1 MNKGIVKAIVLTL
14 TFMGALVLFS
24 ALTNRTNRDMTT
36 KMKEATL
43 PVIDL
48 YYQDQAVSELYGYV
62 DKMNAVYMRGDII
75 PIGQES
81 LLPISVRCG
90 NYAVDAICYEIRSMD
105 TQRLVADAQL
115 SDYKQE
121 NGVLTAE
128 LEIQKLLDENQEYLL
143 MITLKHGDDEVHYYS
158 RIMKAPDYH
167 VEDCLAFVKDFHE
180 RSLDKEGY
188 KTLATY
194 MEPDSAADN
203 KTLAR
208 VSIHSALRQVG
219 WADFSGN
226 ILKDPTVHIREIQD
240 TYSVIA
246 LQYVMTAA
254 GTGGQTEY
262 FNVEESYRVRYTD
275 DRMYLLDFD
284 RTMDQIFR
292 GENDNFYDN
301 MLQLGICSDDI
312 KFMSNETGN
321 VVCFI
326 REGELWCYNAQEQKL
341 SQVFSFH
348 GYEGIDDRENH
359 DEYDIEI
366 IRVDET
372 GSTDFVVY
380 GYMNRGEHEG
390 RVGIGVYHYNGV
402 ANTVEEELFLPS
414 TRSYEVLR
422 SEMGNLIY
430 ENDESKFY
438 LIRGGSLYEID
449 LATMEASVVTDM
461 LEADSYA
468 VSEANRYVAYISEGS
483 SVSGTRIQVLDL
495 EGGGGFT
502 VEAPSGSYIRP
513 LGFMGEDFI
522 YGEAA
527 ASDVYRDSAGNV
539 RFLMGHVYIVQTAG
553 ENHDI
558 LKDYSKPGYLVS
570 SVEVEDYTIYLN
582 RERHNGTTY
591 VPADTDTIMN
601 REGDLLE
608 AVSLHSSYSE
618 QKQTQMQLALDEW
631 EELVSDR
638 FLTPRQ
644 IVVEDNR
651 EMMLEEPEDEEI
663 YYAYANGHVV
673 ASSRNISEVIEAANE
688 QKGVVVGSRQEY
700 IWKRS
705 RKTQQSPIKIPE
717 ISTQGGESI
726 GRALSG
732 MLAVE
737 EVHVD
742 GNGLLAAGNTP
753 KKILQ
758 DALRD
763 AVVLDLTGS
772 SLDGILYYVS
782 MGTPVFAMSSGNE
795 AVLVVGYDSSSVV
808 LYDPTQEQNS
818 RVALS
823 DAQDMFYQAG
833 NIFFAYLKNQS

>member
-1 MNKGIVKAIVLTL
+1 MNKGIIKAIVLTL
-14 TFMGALVLFS
+14 TFVGALVLFS
-24 ALTNRTNRDMTT
+24 ALTNQTNRDMTT
-36 KMKEATL
+36 EMKEATL

-48 YYQDQAVSELYGYV
+48 YYQDQAVGELYGYV
-62 DKMNAVYMRGDII
+62 DEMNAVYMRGDII
-75 PIGQES
+75 PIGPES
-81 LLPISVRCG
+81 ILPISVRCG

-105 TQRLVADAQL
+105 TERLVADAQL
-115 SDYKQE
+115 SAYKQE
-121 NGVLTAE
+121 NGVLTAD

-143 MITLKHGDDEVHYYS
+143 MITLKHGEDDIRYYS

-167 VEDCLAFVKDFHE
+167 VEECIAFVKDFHE
-180 RSLDKEGY
+180 RSFDSEGY
-188 KTLATY
+188 KALATY
-194 MEPDSAADN
+194 MEPDSNADN
-203 KTLAR
+203 KTLAK
-208 VSIHSALRQVG
+208 VSIHSTLKQVG
-219 WADFSGN
+219 WAAFSGN

-246 LQYVMTAA
+246 LEYVMTASGA
-254 GTGGQTEY
+254 GGQTEY
-262 FNVEESYRVRYTD
+262 FNVEENYRVRYTD
-275 DRMYLLDFD
+275 DRMYLLDFE

-292 GENDNFYDN
+292 GENDNFYEN
-301 MLQLGICSDDI
+301 LLQLGICSDDV
-312 KFMSNETGN
+312 KYVSNEMGN
-321 VVCFI
+321 IVCFI
-326 REGELWCYNAQEQKL
+326 REGELWCYNAEEKKL

-359 DEYDIEI
+359 DEYDIDI

-390 RVGIGVYHYNGV
+390 RVGIGVYHYNSV

-422 SEMGNLIY
+422 SEMGDLIY
-430 ENDESKFY
+430 ENDEGKFY
-438 LIRGGSLYEID
+438 LIRDGSLYEID
-449 LATMEASVVTDM
+449 LTTMEAKAIADA

-468 VSEANRYVAYISEGS
+468 VSESNRYVAYISEGS
-483 SVSGTRIQVLDL
+483 DVSGSQIQVLDL
-495 EGGGGFT
+495 EEGSSLT
-502 VEAPSGSYIRP
+502 VEAPANSYIRP

-539 RFLMGHVYIVQTAG
+539 RFLMGHVYIVETAG
-553 ENHDI
+553 EEHGI

-570 SVEVEDYTIYLN
+570 SIEVQDYTIYLN

-601 REGDLLE
+601 REGDMLE
-608 AVSLHSSYSE
+608 PVSVHTSYSE
-618 QKQTQMQLALDEW
+618 QKQTQVQLALDDW
-631 EELVSDR
+631 DELASDR

-644 IVVEDNR
+644 IVVEENR
-651 EMMLEEPEDEEI
+651 EMVLEEPEDEEM

-705 RKTQQSPIKIPE
+705 RKTQQPPINIPE
-717 ISTQGGESI
+717 IGTQSGGSI
-726 GRALSG
+726 GKALSG

-742 GNGLLAAGNTP
+742 GNGLIAAGNTP

-782 MGTPVFAMSSGNE
+782 LGTPVFAMNGGND
-795 AVLVVGYDSSSVV
+795 AVLVVGYDSAAVT
-808 LYDPTQEQNS
+808 LYDPLEEKNF

-833 NIFFAYLKNQS
+833 NIYFAYLKNQ

>member
-1 MNKGIVKAIVLTL
+1 MNKGVIKAIVLTL
-14 TFMGALVLFS
+14 TFVGALVLFS
-24 ALTNRTNRDMTT
+24 ALTNQTNRDMTT

-62 DKMNAVYMRGDII
+62 DEMNAVYMRGDII

-105 TQRLVADAQL
+105 TKRLVADAQL

-128 LEIQKLLDENQEYLL
+128 LEIQKLLDDNQEYLL
-143 MITLKHGDDEVHYYS
+143 MITLKHGDDDIRYYS

-167 VEDCLAFVKDFHE
+167 VEECIAFVKDFHE
-180 RSLDKEGY
+180 RSFDTEGY
-188 KTLATY
+188 KALATY
-194 MEPDSAADN
+194 MEPDSSADN

-208 VSIHSALRQVG
+208 VSIHSTLKQVG
-219 WADFSGN
+219 WANFSGN
-226 ILKDPTVHIREIQD
+226 ILKDPTFHIKEIQD

-246 LQYVMTAA
+246 LEYVMTAA
-254 GTGGQTEY
+254 GPGGQTEY
-262 FNVEESYRVRYTD
+262 FNVEENYRVRYTD
-275 DRMYLLDFD
+275 DRMYLLDFE

-292 GENDNFYDN
+292 GENDNFYEN
-301 MLQLGICSDDI
+301 FLQLGICSEDV
-312 KFMSNETGN
+312 KYMSNELGN
-321 VVCFI
+321 AICFI
-326 REGELWCYNAQEQKL
+326 REGELWSYNAEEKKL

-359 DEYDIEI
+359 DEYDIDI

-372 GSTDFVVY
+372 GSADFVVY

-390 RVGIGVYHYNGV
+390 RVGIGVYHYNSV

-430 ENDESKFY
+430 ENDEGKFY

-449 LATMEASVVTDM
+449 LTTMKEKVLADA

-468 VSEANRYVAYISEGS
+468 VSESNRYVAYISEGS
-483 SVSGTRIQVLDL
+483 DVSGSLIRVSDL
-495 EGGGGFT
+495 EDGSSFT
-502 VEAPSGSYIRP
+502 VEAPTDSYIRP

-527 ASDVYRDSAGNV
+527 ASDIYRDSAGNV
-539 RFLMGHVYIVQTAG
+539 RFLMSHVYIVETAE
-553 ENHDI
+553 ENHGI
-558 LKDYSKPGYLVS
+558 LKDYSKAGYLVS
-570 SVEVEDYTIYLN
+570 SIEVEDYTIYLN
-582 RERHNGTTY
+582 REQYNGTTY

-601 REGDLLE
+601 REGDMLE
-608 AVSLHSSYSE
+608 SVSVHTSYSE
-618 QKQTQMQLALDEW
+618 QKQTQVQLALDDW
-631 EELVSDR
+631 DELASDR

-644 IVVEDNR
+644 IVVEEKR
-651 EMMLEEPEDEEI
+651 EMILDEPEDEEM

-673 ASSRNISEVIEAANE
+673 ASSCNISEVIEAANE

-705 RKTQQSPIKIPE
+705 RKAQQSPIKIPE
-717 ISTQGGESI
+717 IGTQSGGSI
-726 GRALSG
+726 GKALSG

-758 DALRD
+758 DALQD

-772 SLDGILYYVS
+772 SLDGVLYYVS
-782 MGTPVFAMSSGNE
+782 MGTPVFAMSGGND
-795 AVLVVGYDSSSVV
+795 AVLVVGYDSVAV
-808 LYDPTQEQNS
+808 TLYDPLEEKNS

-833 NIFFAYLKNQS
+833 NVYFAYLKNQ